1 MSPSE
6 TPFFNSNTDIVI
18 KIKLCILTLPQ
29 ITSLKECCWFLQ
41 AYFQETI
48 RLQMNQL
55 TEIEF
60 KVQNI
65 YRRWYRFTAQSP
77 KEFYFQTGSMNRVIT
92 KISNLTFYKMF

>member
-1 MSPSE
+1 M
-6 TPFFNSNTDIVI
+6 I
-18 KIKLCILTLPQ
+18 KIKLCILILPQ
-29 ITSLKECCWFLQ
+29 ITILKECYCFLHASFQ
-41 AYFQETI
+41 AKT

-65 YRRWYRFTAQSP
+65 HRRWYRFTAQSP
-77 KEFYFQTGSMNRVIT
+77 KEFYFQTGSMNKVIT